1 MRLMSS
7 TFTNVF
13 VFRASV
19 VIREAEI
26 LDVYKILKTYTL
38 KEIAEMKNQVCEM

>member
-1 MRLMSS
+1 MSR

-19 VIREAEI
+19 VIREDEI
-26 LDVYKILKTYTL
+26 LDVYKILKTYTS